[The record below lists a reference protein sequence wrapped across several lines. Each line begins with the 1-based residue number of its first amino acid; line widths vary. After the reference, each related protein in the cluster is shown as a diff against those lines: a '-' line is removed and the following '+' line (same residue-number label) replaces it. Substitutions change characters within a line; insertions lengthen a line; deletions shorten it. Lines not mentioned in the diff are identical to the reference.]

1 MKSESRPSEPPEPS
15 EPSLAPMS
23 DDEARAQ
30 VVEPTKE
37 IARQAGLQ
45 GITGGFSFES
55 CNDQGEPPYRGVT
68 QMNFS
73 LPKDMEPT
81 KYLEQIAT
89 TMVASGWTDGP
100 PPGLRPFGTVIHKGP
115 IMAIMSQDATYKEE
129 GYVQVSGE
137 CRNMVDHHND
147 RKTIAVD
154 ITDELR

>member
-1 MKSESRPSEPPEPS
+1 MKPESRPPDPPK
-15 EPSLAPMS
+15 PSLAPMS
-23 DDEARAQ
+23 DDEAMAQ

-37 IARQAGLQ
+37 IARVAGLQ

-73 LPKDMEPT
+73 LPKDMEPE
-81 KYLEQIAT
+81 KYLQRIAK
-89 TMVASGWTDGP
+89 TMVAAGWTDGP
-100 PPGLRPFGTVIHKGP
+100 PPGLKPFGTVIHKGP
-115 IMAIMSQDATYKEE
+115 IMAIMAQDATYREE

-154 ITDELR
+154 ITDQLRQR